1 MSYPVVT
8 RSTADTR
15 LIMFTWPVA
24 DAEITATKAINDA
37 TDFTPAVG
45 TVSFLQTEDEHHRY
59 ALSYAAA
66 DRPTSEGV
74 VRYRLTDG
82 EYVRYLNVRIA
93 SQVVTDVEDT
103 TDTPDAATDSALRA
117 LIVNLTRLIN
127 SFARVQVTGV
137 PNTQTLA
144 IPNTAT
150 LPIGTGIVVSDRT
163 NRYYSQRATIIGY
176 AQDSEYLART
186 ASGERFAVA
195 AGGVKII

>member
-15 LIMFTWPVA
+15 SIMFTWPVA
-24 DAEITATKAINDA
+24 DAEITATKAINNA
-37 TDFTPAVG
+37 TSFTATAGAVN
-45 TVSFLQTEDEHHRY
+45 FLQTEDGYHRY
-59 ALSYAAA
+59 TLSYAAA
-66 DRPTSEGV
+66 DRPTAEGV

-82 EYVRYLNVRIA
+82 EYVKYLNVRIA
-93 SQVVTDVEDT
+93 SQAVSNSE
-103 TDTPDAATDSALRA
+103 DTPDDVTDSALRT

-144 IPNTAT
+144 EPNTTT

-176 AQDSEYLART
+176 ANSSEYLAKT

-195 AGGVKII
+195 AGGVKIV